1 MAISFNRK
9 DLDLDVEDPEPE
21 TNSEEEDDE
30 DDDESLID
38 LDQFDS
44 DEELLEYENQP
55 LRTRETCDDKTDYE
69 DTPRRKQIQVL
80 IDVNHIDQSEE
91 DVPLLT

>member
-1 MAISFNRK
+1 M
-9 DLDLDVEDPEPE
+9 EDPEPE

-44 DEELLEYENQP
+44 DEELL
-55 LRTRETCDDKTDYE
+55 DG
-69 DTPRRKQIQVL
+69 
-80 IDVNHIDQSEE
+80 
-91 DVPLLT
+91 